1 LLRNKENITK
11 TCSNNRLYY
20 HNIKKEIEIEEEED
34 WEREEE
40 EDEEQVD

>member
-20 HNIKKEIEIEEEED
+20 YNIKKEIEIEEED
-34 WEREEE
+34 WEGEE